1 MQTLQNN
8 VDVATGRMSVTQTAM
23 TAIQSIASSF
33 YAQLNNVEGI
43 TAARSIP

>member
-23 TAIQSIASSF
+23 TAIQSIASGF

-43 TAARSIP
+43 NASEVEP